1 MTRIVIPDD
10 MPPVLAPNAAFRKW
24 SAARNVEIYTSLP
37 ATEEDLI
44 RRIGDAEIVI
54 CTRASTQ
61 FTANV
66 FAHCPHLRLLS
77 IFGTGTDNI
86 DLNSAKAAG
95 VTVTNTPGVSSVSVA
110 EHCLALMLAV
120 ARKIPRID
128 SATRKGKW
136 PHETMVQLQ
145 GKTLGVIGLGA
156 IGHRFANL
164 AQAIGMRVITW
175 TMHPSLHDN
184 FEFVPLERIFTESD
198 VISLHLRL
206 SPETRRMIGWEQ
218 FRMMKPDAIFLNTA
232 RAAIVDEAALLR
244 ALRSHTIAGA
254 GLDVFDIE
262 PLPAHHP
269 LTELDN
275 VVLSPHS
282 ASVTSEA
289 IEASV
294 RMIIENIHNYL
305 AGVPTN
311 IVIEG

>member
-10 MPPVLAPNAAFRKW
+10 MPPVLAPSAIFRKW

-66 FAHCPHLRLLS
+66 FAHCPKLRLLS

-95 VTVTNTPGVSSVSVA
+95 VTVTNTPGAGSASVA

-128 SATRKGKW
+128 SETRRGKW
-136 PHETMVQLQ
+136 PHETLTLLQ

-156 IGHRFANL
+156 IGRRFAIL
-164 AQAIGMRVITW
+164 GQAIGMRVITW
-175 TMHPSLHDN
+175 TMHPAAKESFEAASLD
-184 FEFVPLERIFTESD
+184 ELYTESD
-198 VISLHLRL
+198 VVSLHLRL
-206 SPETRRMIGWEQ
+206 SRETRGMIGWKEFQ
-218 FRMMKPDAIFLNTA
+218 AMKPGAIFLNTA

-244 ALRSHTIAGA
+244 ALRSRIIAGA

-275 VVLSPHS
+275 VILSPHS
-282 ASVTSEA
+282 AGVTSEA
-289 IEASV
+289 IEASL
-294 RMIIENIHNYL
+294 RMMIENIHNYL
-305 AGVPTN
+305 ARTPTN
-311 IVIEG
+311 VVI